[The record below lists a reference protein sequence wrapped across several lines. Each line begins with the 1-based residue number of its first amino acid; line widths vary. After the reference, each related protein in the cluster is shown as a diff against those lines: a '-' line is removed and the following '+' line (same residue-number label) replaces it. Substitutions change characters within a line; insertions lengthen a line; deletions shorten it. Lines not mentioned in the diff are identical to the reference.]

1 MIKYHTTNE
10 KLYTG
15 LVKVYHG
22 VTVGGKATPIMA
34 MILRI
39 IPTMKAGL
47 TNLANRGTRIHAMMT
62 SIE

>member
-1 MIKYHTTNE
+1 
-10 KLYTG
+10 
-15 LVKVYHG
+15 VYHG